1 MFLDLRD
8 PVTLDLDFQPAVHV
22 AEAAGRLVRFM
33 ADRPVRW
40 VRVKC
45 AGSVVVVVIAE
56 LRGRC
61 WESLRRPRWPCGR
74 PL

>member
-33 ADRPVRW
+33 ADRP
-40 VRVKC
+40 
-45 AGSVVVVVIAE
+45 A
-56 LRGRC
+56 RC
-61 WESLRRPRWPCGR
+61 PRQVCG
-74 PL
+74 LGGVGGCHC